1 MEKPI
6 FQEKGSPEIQLL
18 DLPKLVQDVIQH
30 FDTPLQQKMALV
42 STITIAGSLMP
53 NVSFNYQ
60 NGLQYPSLYTVI
72 VLPPAS
78 GKGST
83 GKLEK
88 VLKSVFTQQLQEI
101 RLKKSVYEKE
111 MREYNKALKKGLEAK
126 LPVKPSYPLLKIP
139 GNITSAKFIEQL
151 ADNDG
156 RMFILIFESEI
167 DALTNM
173 MGNGQFGKDN
183 SLILRKA
190 YHNEPIS
197 LMRKG
202 GDHFDIQVPKVSIVL
217 TGTPSQL
224 SKLFDSVEDGLFS
237 RFLIVNAD
245 APILWKDV
253 QPCDTCVSLDVK
265 LEALSHDFF
274 SLYEKMKEKQIEFKL
289 TDTQWNQI
297 NQFGEERLK
306 SSLQEGGEYATSIAK
321 RHAVMIARIACILS
335 ILRYSELDRQET
347 IWYCEDKDFNTA
359 LSIVSESFECSM
371 NVFETLKSQK
381 KVEAPSRIDEFFER
395 LPTKFRRKELA
406 PLTKSMR
413 ISERAMDRYLNELT
427 KSEMLVSTSKGCYEK
442 NSMADLA
449 DGESLSSNKP
459 LENRGVKNQFL

>member
-1 MEKPI
+1 MINSNLNFNTEVPAN
-6 FQEKGSPEIQLL
+6 QL
-18 DLPKLVQDVIQH
+18 DLPKIVQDVIQH
-30 FDTPLQQKMALV
+30 FETPLQQKMALV

-88 VLKSVFTQQLQEI
+88 VLKRIFTQQLQEI
-101 RLKKSVYEKE
+101 RRKKSLFDKE
-111 MREYNKALKKGLEAK
+111 DKEYKKASRKRMEMKP
-126 LPVKPSYPLLKIP
+126 PVKPNYPLLKIP

-156 RMFILIFESEI
+156 KMFVLIFESEI

-202 GDHFDIQVPKVSIVL
+202 GDHFDIQVPKLSIVL

-245 APILWKDV
+245 APVLWKDV

-265 LEALSHDFF
+265 LEALSNDFF

-289 TDTQWNQI
+289 TDAQWNQI

-321 RHAVMIARIACILS
+321 RHAVMIARIASILS

-347 IWYCEDKDFNTA
+347 IWYCEDRDFNTA
-359 LSIVSESFECSM
+359 LSIVSESYECSM
-371 NVFETLKSQK
+371 NVFETLKNK
-381 KVEAPSRIDEFFER
+381 KKSDAPSRIDEFFER
-395 LPTKFRRKELA
+395 LPTKFRRKEVVSLIK
-406 PLTKSMR
+406 LMG

-427 KSEMLVSTSKGCYEK
+427 KSEKLVSSAKGCYEK
-442 NSMADLA
+442 NSVADLA
-449 DGESLSSNKP
+449 DGGFFSPNTP
-459 LENRGVKNQFL
+459 LEK